1 MLRFGCFVFA
11 ALALLNNQAAAQ
23 ATNSQCLSALQF
35 ASKLT
40 AALDSLHL
48 SEVQAINTD
57 IAQHCASTLSPDI
70 EVIADAATLFT
81 FIHRRNNGDSAQQ
94 AFNRLLLRD
103 FTSLPRRQQA
113 AYYHLMALY
122 SLHTGEYKQALSISH
137 IISTE
142 LLPAAVNAADDM
154 AAINLAVADIHY
166 EIEFYQSVREL
177 LLPLLTHP
185 AHYIRVRAASLLWHI
200 PQTQQQLADTLA
212 VLDDYSALPQTLV
225 KLHALEALVR
235 QALEEND
242 QPAAQALLE
251 EAYLLA
257 EALDAKAV
265 LIRLYLLETDNP
277 PSPHA
282 VEQLLAISAK
292 QLSLKEQLPVLKLE
306 VERATASQNWR
317 QATATLQQ
325 ALALNQE
332 LARNNALAREYAGF
346 QMVSQARELEQAR
359 QQSRLQALA
368 AEQQNQQ
375 RLIYLLALVSAI
387 LALAVLTLLFVKKR
401 KAAVHF
407 EKLANTDGLTQ
418 VLNRRAI
425 QLFARQ
431 VADRSKQLGQPFVVA
446 LADIDHFKTIN
457 DTYGHDAGDIVLT
470 EFARRTN
477 ALIRQ
482 QDRLGR
488 WGGEE
493 WLIIMTNTR
502 LDAVDGLFTR
512 MQEEIRDITA
522 GEHNL
527 TVTFSMGAVAST
539 GEQSVE
545 ALVQAAD
552 ELLYQAKHSGRNRC
566 IKAGT
571 KAAP

>member
-1 MLRFGCFVFA
+1 
-11 ALALLNNQAAAQ
+11 
-23 ATNSQCLSALQF
+23 
-35 ASKLT
+35 
-40 AALDSLHL
+40 
-48 SEVQAINTD
+48 
-57 IAQHCASTLSPDI
+57 
-70 EVIADAATLFT
+70 
-81 FIHRRNNGDSAQQ
+81 
-94 AFNRLLLRD
+94 
-103 FTSLPRRQQA
+103 
-113 AYYHLMALY
+113 
-122 SLHTGEYKQALSISH
+122 
-137 IISTE
+137 
-142 LLPAAVNAADDM
+142 
-154 AAINLAVADIHY
+154 
-166 EIEFYQSVREL
+166 VREL

-282 VEQLLAISAK
+282 VEQLLAFSAN

-306 VERATASQNWR
+306 VERATVSQNWQ

-477 ALIRQ
+477 TLIRQ

-502 LDAVDGLFTR
+502 LDAVDGLFSR

-522 GEHNL
+522 GEHKL
-527 TVTFSMGAVAST
+527 TVTFSMGAVAGN

-552 ELLYQAKHSGRNRC
+552 ELLYQAKQSGRNRLC
-566 IKAGT
+566 KGGG
-571 KAAP
+571 

>member
-1 MLRFGCFVFA
+1 LRFGCFVFA
-11 ALALLNNQAAAQ
+11 ALALLSNQAAAQ
-23 ATNSQCLSALQF
+23 ATNSQCFTASQY

-48 SEVQAINTD
+48 SEAQAISNS
-57 IAQHCASTLSPDI
+57 IAQHCASTLSADI

-81 FIHRRNNGDSAQQ
+81 FIHRRSNGDSAQQ
-94 AFNRLLLRD
+94 AFNRLLLQD

-142 LLPAAVNAADDM
+142 LLPAARTAVDDT

-185 AHYIRVRAASLLWHI
+185 VQYVRVRAASLLWHI
-200 PQTQQQLADTLA
+200 PQTRQQLEDTLA
-212 VLDDYSALPQTLV
+212 VLSDYSALPQTLV
-225 KLHALEALVR
+225 KLHALEALIR

-242 QPAAQALLE
+242 PPATQALFK

-257 EALDAKAV
+257 EALDANAV
-265 LIRLYLLETDNP
+265 LIRLYLLEAENP
-277 PSPHA
+277 LSPNA
-282 VEQLLAISAK
+282 AQLLAFATE

-306 VERATASQNWR
+306 VERATASQNWQ
-317 QATATLQQ
+317 QATETLQQ
-325 ALALNQE
+325 AVALNQE

-387 LALAVLTLLFVKKR
+387 LALAVLSLLFVKKR

-425 QLFARQ
+425 QQFADE
-431 VADRSKQLGQPFVVA
+431 VATRSKQVNQPFVVA
-446 LADIDHFKTIN
+446 LADIDHFKAIN

-512 MQEEIRDITA
+512 MQQEIREITA
-522 GEHNL
+522 GEHKL
-527 TVTFSMGAVAST
+527 TVTFSMGAVAGS

-552 ELLYQAKHSGRNRC
+552 ELLYQAKHSGRNRLC
-566 IKAGT
+566 KGRD
-571 KAAP
+571 

>member
-1 MLRFGCFVFA
+1 MLRIGGLVFA
-11 ALALLNNQAAAQ
+11 ALALLLSNHAAAR
-23 ATNSQCLSALQF
+23 ATTSRC
-35 ASKLT
+35 LT
-40 AALDSLHL
+40 ASEYASRLIVALDTLHL
-48 SEVQAINTD
+48 SQVQAISSD
-57 IAQHCASTLSPDI
+57 ITQHCANSQSPGTD
-70 EVIADAATLFT
+70 VVADAATLFT
-81 FIHRRNNGDSAQQ
+81 FIHRRTNADSAQR
-94 AFNRLLLRD
+94 AFNRLLQQD
-103 FTSLPRRQQA
+103 FSSLPHRQQT

-137 IISTE
+137 IITTE
-142 LLPAAVNAADDM
+142 LLPAARTAADDM
-154 AAINLAVADIHY
+154 AAINLAIADIHY

-185 AHYIRVRAASLLWHI
+185 ARYVRVRAASLLWHI
-200 PQTQQQLADTLA
+200 PQTQHQLEDTLA
-212 VLDDYSALPQTLV
+212 VLNDYSAQPKTLV
-225 KLHALEALVR
+225 KLHALEALIH
-235 QALEEND
+235 QALDEDD

-251 EAYLLA
+251 AAYLLA
-257 EALDAKAV
+257 DALDAKAA
-265 LIRLYLLETDNP
+265 LIRLYLRDAESR

-282 VEQLLAISAK
+282 AEQLLAFSAK

-306 VERATASQNWR
+306 VDEATAKQDWQ
-317 QATATLQQ
+317 QATETLQQ
-325 ALALNQE
+325 AVALNKE

-368 AEQQNQQ
+368 VEQQNQQ

-387 LALAVLTLLFVKKR
+387 LALAILTLLFVKKR

-425 QLFARQ
+425 QLFAKQ
-431 VADRSKQLGQPFVVA
+431 VADRSKQLRQPFVVA
-446 LADIDHFKTIN
+446 LADIDHFKAIN

-512 MQEEIRDITA
+512 MQQEIREITA
-522 GEHNL
+522 GEHKL
-527 TVTFSMGAVAST
+527 TVTFSMGAVAGS

-552 ELLYQAKHSGRNRC
+552 ELLYQAKHSGRNRLC
-566 IKAGT
+566 KGRD
-571 KAAP
+571 

>member
-11 ALALLNNQAAAQ
+11 ALALLSNQATALAI
-23 ATNSQCLSALQF
+23 NSQCLSASQY

-40 AALDSLHL
+40 AALNSLHL

-142 LLPAAVNAADDM
+142 LLPAAQSAADDM

-185 AHYIRVRAASLLWHI
+185 TQNIQVRAASLLWHI
-200 PQTQQQLADTLA
+200 PQTQQQLEDTLA

-282 VEQLLAISAK
+282 VEQLLAFSAN

-306 VERATASQNWR
+306 VERATVSQNWQ

-325 ALALNQE
+325 PLALNQE

-493 WLIIMTNTR
+493 WLVIMTNTR
-502 LDAVDGLFTR
+502 LDAVDGLFSR
-512 MQEEIRDITA
+512 MQEEIREITA
-522 GEHNL
+522 GEHKL
-527 TVTFSMGAVAST
+527 TVTFSMGAVAGS

-552 ELLYQAKHSGRNRC
+552 ELLYQAKHSGRNRLC
-566 IKAGT
+566 KGGG
-571 KAAP
+571 

>member
-277 PSPHA
+277 PSPHG
-282 VEQLLAISAK
+282 VEQLLAFSAN

-306 VERATASQNWR
+306 VEQATASQNWQ

-477 ALIRQ
+477 TLIRQ

-493 WLIIMTNTR
+493 WLIIMTNPR
-502 LDAVDGLFTR
+502 LDAVDGLFSR

-522 GEHNL
+522 GEHKL
-527 TVTFSMGAVAST
+527 TVTFSMGAVAGN

-552 ELLYQAKHSGRNRC
+552 ELLYQAKQSGRNRLC
-566 IKAGT
+566 KGGG
-571 KAAP
+571 

>member
-11 ALALLNNQAAAQ
+11 ALALFSNQAAAQ
-23 ATNSQCLSALQF
+23 ATISHCLAAPQF
-35 ASKLT
+35 ASHLT
-40 AALDSLHL
+40 VALDSMNL
-48 SEVQAINTD
+48 SEVQAISST
-57 IAQHCASTLSPDI
+57 IAQHCASTRSPDI
-70 EVIADAATLFT
+70 DVIADAATLFT
-81 FIHRRNNGDSAQQ
+81 FIHRRSNGDSAQQ
-94 AFNRLLLRD
+94 SFNRLLQKD
-103 FTSLPRRQQA
+103 FSSLSRQQQA

-142 LLPAAVNAADDM
+142 LLPAALSATDDM

-185 AHYIRVRAASLLWHI
+185 VLYVRVRAASVLWHI
-200 PQTQQQLADTLA
+200 PQTQRQLEDTLA
-212 VLDDYSALPQTLV
+212 VLGDYSALPQTLV
-225 KLHALEALVR
+225 KLHALEALIR
-235 QALEEND
+235 QALEENN
-242 QPAAQALLE
+242 QPAAQALLD

-257 EALDAKAV
+257 KALDAKAM
-265 LIRLYLLETDNP
+265 LIRLYLLETENP
-277 PSPHA
+277 PSPDA
-282 VEQLLAISAK
+282 TAQLLAFSAK
-292 QLSLKEQLPVLKLE
+292 QFSLKEQLPVLKLE
-306 VERATASQNWR
+306 VERATASQNWQ

-325 ALALNQE
+325 AVALNQE

-425 QLFARQ
+425 QLFAKQ
-431 VADRSKQLGQPFVVA
+431 VADRSKPLGQPFVVA

-512 MQEEIRDITA
+512 MQEEIREIST
-522 GEHNL
+522 GEHKL
-527 TVTFSMGAVAST
+527 TVTFSMGAVAGN
-539 GEQSVE
+539 GEQTVE
-545 ALVQAAD
+545 ALVQATD
-552 ELLYQAKHSGRNRC
+552 ELLYQAKHSGRNRLC
-566 IKAGT
+566 KGRD
-571 KAAP
+571 